1 MLMIKLERALDPM
14 KYTLEVS
21 FKGRIANDV
30 FGFYASLYEVDGR
43 LRRIGVTQFSPT
55 YARRAFPCMD
65 EPYLKAEFHLHIGHH
80 KDQKATSNTPVES
93 IRIENDT
100 YYVTTFHRTP
110 RMPTYLVGW
119 AVHNFVPEQSQISG
133 DFKMWTRDSMK
144 FHGSMALNRGW
155 AVYSA
160 LQMWLLVK
168 SPLVKVDQFAIPDFN
183 FNAMENWG
191 LITYRE
197 SVVLHED
204 GTPTRKVVNGL
215 SVMAHEYAHSWFGNL
230 VTPVFWDV
238 VWLKEGFATY
248 FQYFG
253 VSLVEPD
260 LRMMNV
266 FVVDCLQPI
275 LLADSDNHTRTLNG
289 QEVGDRNSIMALF
302 DFVSYEKGASII
314 RMISHT
320 IGSTTFQLGLQN
332 YLREL
337 SFKAATPFDLYRHL
351 QAASNITRQLY
362 KGISIKDVIESW
374 ANQPGY
380 PLVIITRNYKTMAL
394 FASQERFYLNHQAA
408 QTNSEKSSWW
418 IPLTFVT
425 EESNSTFNRTTTA
438 AWLKPQAKNMLISS
452 VKPNSWVIFNVQQV
466 GYYRVTYDENNWKM
480 LIRYLK
486 LKNFQKIHV
495 INRAALLDDAF
506 NLARAGYVDYSIP
519 FDLAI
524 YLTRETEYE
533 PWVAA
538 VNNFNFLNHILA
550 CSPRVQRLFQN
561 YANNLLKP
569 MSSLLSFMENPM
581 DSSIKKM
588 HRELILSTA
597 CSVNNMYCLKT
608 SKTLFKTWILSEK
621 SIISANLK
629 SFVYCVG
636 IRAGDDND
644 WHTVWNRFLHTD
656 LHAEQELLLSALG
669 CTKTPHLIDRFLNA
683 SIIYRLKL
691 RKQYRMT
698 IINAVLN
705 GNPENVNYT
714 IDFIHHN
721 LPLILK
727 SRGIDFL
734 TKMLTAVGNK
744 IVMETQLNK
753 LRSFVNEN
761 IENLGSA
768 LNSAKKAISVSTSS
782 LTWIDKFLLTIEKAL
797 LTNYLKIYKDEKS
810 WRLMEQFVIKNVQAS
825 AFVVD
830 ASSKTRALNPKTS
843 SIQTTAQIRSLFDD
857 IAYKKGASILYMIQG
872 FLSEDVF
879 QEGLKKYLNDY
890 KGKSVDS
897 NDFFKSVQTSTKK
910 VEECL
915 PKSVTLTQVMDNWVN
930 KPGYPVITVTWNK
943 KLPGTVN
950 ITQERFF
957 SVKPVKEDKTQ
968 WYIPINYV
976 TEESPE
982 KVMPTDKKS
991 RWLIPGTNASIDKLN
1006 DTKWILFNKNQTGFY
1021 RVNYDNSNWQ
1031 KLASYLN
1038 SPSYLNISA
1047 TNRAQLIDDALNL
1060 ARTGHLAYEI
1070 ALQITLY
1077 LSHETDYIPWYTATR
1092 AFNYLDTV
1100 LISRKNYTNYQK
1112 YVAEKI
1118 KSFALTVNYTD
1129 LRNSTHVDKLAKVL
1143 ALNTACKYGLE
1154 DCNNFANEKLADW
1167 LDNKTKEDEKK
1178 LLPDLR
1184 RGILCAGLRN
1194 ASPQIWNATL
1204 QKYKT
1209 TKDKDEKADIL
1220 AGLGCATSKETI
1232 QKFLALTLEKDSD
1245 IDIFAALNSICAGNA
1260 ESFDILIE
1268 FIKDKIE
1275 TIHNA
1280 DKEDNSLLN
1289 ALLNHLSDKVVT
1301 TKQYGELSL
1310 LIHRQLQDA
1319 QKLEVLSVAINKLAW
1334 INTHRDDVETWI
1346 IKNCETC
1353 NENKPD
1359 SSSAC
1364 SITLSLFLPIILL
1377 WLAASHFEASW
1388 ARRAFPCWDEPALKA
1403 TFNISI
1409 KHRRNYTAVS
1419 NMPIRDQ
1426 SDDKDDMIW
1435 THFDTTP
1442 IMSTY
1447 LIAFVVSNYV
1457 RIPNVDETLNIW
1469 CRSAL
1474 APHSK
1479 LVQEIAQKATDILTE
1494 YTNITDKVPKMDHL
1508 AVPQL
1513 TAGAMENWGLIIYNE
1528 KDFAYNE
1535 KKDTM
1540 FHKQRVAVTVAH
1552 EMAHQWFGNVV
1563 SPSWWSHVWLNEGF
1577 ATFFEEYILNE
1588 IFKDWRI
1595 MDFFVVKVQQ
1605 EALDTDVA
1613 KKMKPIVFEV
1623 KTREEIDSHFSYSS
1637 YGKAPAILRML
1648 QHIIT
1653 AKVFQKGIIKYLH
1666 KHQFSSVTSDD
1677 LWNAFQAALDE
1688 SDVPHNAYT
1697 LKEVMD
1703 TWVKQRHYPM
1713 VHVTRNYDT
1722 GEIILAQEH
1731 FYPKSENEHINGDKW
1746 WIPLTFATRS
1756 NPDFSRTL
1764 PTQWLRPQDKN
1775 ISVNGIDPNDW
1786 IIVNIQ
1792 QTGFYRVNYDDTN
1805 WRKIANY
1812 LNSDNYTKI
1821 HVLNR
1826 AQIIDDSYH
1835 LMITDQLDIKIFL
1848 DLANYL
1854 SRETD
1859 FIVLYHMFNFFDMY
1873 TEKFYKILEID
1884 YIKLT
1889 RVNTLKWACYF
1900 NHSECKRI
1908 ATIKLNKVLANPET
1922 HRISTNLKEWIYCN
1936 GMMQANKTTW
1946 NKLRDIYFIN
1956 QDKNILDY
1964 LTCSE
1969 DPDILINFINTS
1981 VSNEI
1986 INNHLRNNHYYN
1998 IIQNIIQEHSDNDAH
2013 IKENSFVKLQ
2023 RNGVLFTVV
2032 HYINLVPFS
2041 HSNLSARCA
2050 LAHFLV
2056 LRAEFEQARKIVRQT
2071 PHHSKISRQM
2081 LTCKIIYI
2089 VFAFVAIDAV
2099 AIQDA
2104 NLNDK
2109 EINYRLPNHTKPLFY
2124 DLKLNPHLTS
2134 DNFTFDGE
2142 VLVHIEILNQTRTI
2156 TLHTKKLIID
2166 ENASFLKTNTGFD
2179 FYVPTIYNS
2188 NNITEFLT
2196 LGFAKELS
2204 IGHYI
2209 LYLKFAGILNDRS
2222 YGFYRS
2228 SYVNNTKDIVWFA
2241 GTNFMATYARAAFP
2255 CWDEPAL
2262 KASFKIAI
2270 KHHRNYTAISNMPIS
2285 EESEIDESDGKIW
2298 THFEESPV
2306 ISTYLVSFLI
2316 FDLRNIS
2323 NSNGTIN
2330 VWSRGSVISSA
2341 SFAHE
2346 VAQKAAIELE
2356 RYTNSSVRLAKI
2368 DHVALP
2374 DRYVIGYNKGMES
2387 WGLITYKEATI
2398 LYNEEG
2404 SSINELY
2411 RIANNIIHQ
2420 SSHQWFGNVVSP
2432 SWWTYIWMNEGLAEY
2447 FKYYTTDKIYKD
2459 WRVMDF
2465 LIMETL
2471 NSILFLDSLEYTQPL
2486 NLEPNT
2492 IEEIKFKFSPLK
2504 NQKDYSNLKLSYKKV
2519 ANPSLKNTIVI
2530 SASLLL
2536 RMLSHCLSD
2545 DVFHTGLIK
2554 YLNKHK
2560 YGAAKPEDL
2569 WAALQDAF
2577 DESAVSQ
2584 NKFKIQEV
2592 MDTWIEQKGYP
2603 LITVIRDQHTGKIKI
2618 TQEYFQ
2624 PYEKISVRKNFINID
2639 ITNIKWW
2646 VPINFATRTDP
2657 NFSSTL
2663 ATHWLSP
2670 KAEELVIDGFYRVN
2684 YDTINWLKIAD
2695 YLNSENY
2702 TKIHVLNRARIIN
2715 DAIYL
2720 MFTDKL
2726 DPRIFM
2732 DLTKYLRRET
2742 DYVVWFSLFKIL
2754 RDAIKYFAY
2763 NGGGELLKSYILDL
2777 INNIVETIGTQEHPN
2792 DDYFTKFTRNAIL
2805 EDACVFDH
2813 PACLNKAYTQ
2823 LIDYLKNSTIFS
2835 NRTSFHTKRWIFCNG
2850 IKQANETIWNKLL
2863 YLYTNMS
2870 EQTLYCLGHSRNPTI
2885 IEKFLNMTVSEDA
2898 PIAKNDIHR
2907 IIYSVLNGGF
2917 PNVDVVMDFIMN
2929 HWDKL
2934 TTIVDPVDLV
2944 YDISWSIVSRKQIQ
2958 KIKALLDKL
2967 GMEVPQIMKLQEHN
2981 IDLIETILLKLNKKI
2996 YVFTDIHTVR
3006 NSRKIMQSFQM
3017 RISREYL
3024 FLCTLITLLC
3034 GNVAHNSPLYDDNL
3048 RNFLGTFMRNLD
3060 ISQNDSIDYRLP
3072 TNIKPLSY
3080 EIMLNPDF
3088 NNFTFMGVAKIVA
3101 VVQNSTNTITL
3112 HVGNIKI
3119 EKLSLNTFAI
3129 DSTSNFPTSYD
3140 NITEKFTITL
3150 PRLLLV
3156 NTNMTISFE
3165 YSGILSDNMIGFYKS
3180 SYFDEN
3186 GKLRWLAATQFE
3198 STYARHAFPCFD
3210 EPSFKANFTIRIA
3223 RDDNYTTISNMP
3235 LVKKP
3240 DGKTWDVFDQS
3251 NLMSTYLV
3259 AFVIA
3264 EFVQMENDTNSFK
3277 FGVWSKPSTINQTNY
3292 ALKIGTAALDLFSE
3306 KFNQSYTFPKMDMVA
3321 IPDFDAGAMEN
3332 WGLVTYRESRML
3344 YDEKESSVLAQQD
3357 VASVVAHEL
3366 THMWFGNLVTPE
3378 WWSYLWLS
3386 EAFASYFEYF
3396 GTALLE
3402 DTWNMAEQFVVDQHQ
3417 PALMADS
3424 LESSLPMT
3432 RDVFSTSQIEEMAD
3446 TITYFKGASI
3456 LRMMSHV
3463 FGNEIFEEAL
3473 RSYIKNNKEKGLGHP
3488 DTLWKA
3494 IKSSFNIDVKTI
3506 MDSWTTKAGYPV
3518 VTIAIN
3524 DNGIL
3529 NITQERFL
3537 LRNLNETSM
3546 DTIWYVPITFT
3557 TQTDPDFNDTIPKF
3571 WIASKRST
3579 AYYEI
3584 NPEDWIIFN
3593 IQSSAFYRV
3602 NYDSRRW
3609 QNIFNV
3615 LKHGNLDDIHVLN
3628 RAGIVDDLLNLGRA
3642 KYLDYYTIFEGLSY
3656 LKRET
3661 NYLPFKAAFNGFE
3674 YLNRRFTGHEL
3685 QHSFVKIY
3693 ILSLIDGINTQLGYE
3708 DKEYDDRLTVL
3719 LRQEVNNWL
3728 CKLDNDECINNY
3740 AKKYKKWKEDATA
3753 RIKPNER
3760 PTAYYVAIR
3769 HGTFEDWDFL
3779 WNEYVHSNYATDKM
3793 VILKA
3798 LGYSQNITILEKYL
3812 NSAISSYST
3821 SRIRKQDSTSVF
3833 AAVYNS
3839 GLLGAEYVL
3848 DFVEKYHQQME
3859 EYYGGQSTIAAILNG
3874 ASQHFSTEN
3883 LVNKFEKFINA
3894 HKTNFASIQKS
3905 LEYSLKVA
3913 KYELDWYN
3921 SYSASITQWLQTYDN
3936 LRFRLPNNIIPTH
3949 YFISLTPHLNEN
3961 FTFDGK
3967 VTIKADVIQPTNQII
3982 LHLSEIELDEV
3993 IVKANQ
3999 TEVKKLKEKFVDRYE
4014 FYVIYL
4020 TTELTTGTKL
4030 NIKIKY
4036 TGHLNAELHGFYK
4049 SSYVSERGTRWLAA
4063 SHMEPVSARKMFPCF
4078 DEPAMKAYFTIQV
4091 IVQENG
4097 YKPISNTAIQVQ
4109 RIINGGISY
4118 TFFKSVPMSTYL
4130 VAVLVS
4136 DFESK
4141 SNQTNGIE
4149 LSVYARPN
4157 AINQTDYALSVMS
4170 QLINFYETTYKQKY
4184 PLPKLYM
4191 AALPDFGAGA
4201 MENWGLLTYRE
4212 TSMLYDENHSPITNK
4227 QDIRNVIAHEISHQW
4242 FGNLVSPLWWKYVW
4256 LNEGFARYFEYHAPA
4271 RAFNDETLESQFV
4284 VDQVHSAFKADSS
4297 SSTHPMSHDVATN
4310 REIQSIFD
4318 SITYNKGGSIL
4329 RMIEKTY
4336 GIDVFNDALIDYLN
4350 KRKYDVATPDHLY
4363 ASLQL
4368 KVDEIG
4374 LKDDVKVILDTW
4386 TTQPGYPIVT
4396 VSVSTNFIF
4405 LKQKRFFPK
4414 EHENTFDDTIW
4425 HIPITWAV
4433 VQNTSDYFNTTPK
4446 FWLTKK
4452 RIMEKK
4458 QSDLSPESLLI
4469 FNNQQSGYYRVN
4481 YNKQHWLKLI
4491 DYLKTQD
4498 IQTIHEINRAALI
4511 DDLMNLARADYID
4524 YETVISATMY
4534 LEKENN
4540 YFPWRAF
4547 FNNLPYLNNRFVGR
4561 DNEDIYKKWLTLL
4574 IKQLY
4579 TRIGFEDYMSDDDLT
4594 KILKI
4599 HTRNWACKLDVAD
4612 CKFSA
4617 AKYFEQKQRSE
4628 IIPPNYRDVVYC
4640 TAMRTDKTNKNY
4652 AFLWNELL
4660 REAVTENS
4668 QIRYQDSAKVFSS
4681 VYDASLVGVEV
4692 VMEVIKTYY
4701 DDILH
4706 RNWLA
4711 TTHFEPT
4718 YARQAFPCF
4727 DEPAFKSNFTINI
4740 QRLNNYTSLSNM
4752 PHLTETKDSK
4762 NDRYTWDTFATTN
4775 VSMSTYL
4782 VAFVVSKFKSAVEPE
4797 NVTPEHVTFN
4807 VWGRPEVV
4815 AYGKYAR
4822 NISIAVIDVL
4832 QNITDIDYA
4841 LPKLDLIGIPDFS
4854 MGAMENW
4861 GLVTFREYGLFYDEK
4876 ETTATYE
4883 KYIIIVIAHELSH
4896 MWFGDLVTCD
4906 WWDYIWLNEGFAQY
4920 FESFTSDRIFPDY
4933 KFMDQ
4938 FVVYEVHSAL
4948 SQDASISAHPMTNS
4962 VKTPDQIA
4970 GIFDYVTYGKSAS
4983 VLRMMF
4989 NAFGEEAH
4997 ILALRNYLTKRK
5009 YLTARPTD
5017 LWESFESFVS
5027 IPIGNR
5033 NASIEEVMNTWT
5045 NQPGY
5050 PVVNATLTNNIIT
5063 LTQERFLIDR
5073 NTSGNEFYWIPIDL
5087 FVSSNL
5093 KTYADVSLENKTWL
5107 GSEPQ
5112 KIFINSINDW
5122 FIVNYKQTGFYRVN
5136 YDNSSWHALI
5146 DKLNS
5151 ANFEDIH
5158 VLNRAQIIDDLF
5170 NLARANYVE
5179 YNLLIKALA
5188 YLGSETN
5195 HLPWKAFFNGLSYIY
5210 RRFELPEDLNK
5221 EKNFQEDLNKYVL
5234 KLLSKTYDNVGFNDD
5249 DNDTYLNRL
5258 HREMILQWACKLN
5271 KEECIQKSVDLFATW
5286 RNSSEKISPNARP
5299 AVYCTAIKK
5308 GNTDDWEFL
5317 WTQYLQANLQTE
5329 KKIIINALGC
5339 STNKTVLQNYLGKA
5353 IEKYDPANA
5362 AIRRQDVSA
5371 VFTSV
5376 YSAGSIGVNVT
5387 IDFLTTNIKK
5397 LHRYFGKWDDIVDIF
5412 TNVASYVS
5420 SEDQYNQMVYFIEHN
5435 IHQYPS
5441 IIRERLVSAL
5451 NIVETNL
5458 FWFQNNGDKIRELM
5472 IGSESGNNPENSST
5486 RLGSLNVVFMTDNA
5500 CKSRSFSDPTL
5511 DARYRCQANFQ
5522 SLCPPTRMAVQY
5534 TTLFKFGGILNI
5546 IFVITT

>member
-1 MLMIKLERALDPM
+1 MLVLAACWASYPSSDDVAPQLIEEVLDNYRLPLDVMPMEYDIKLQPIFESPNQDNF
-14 KYTLEVS
+14 T
-21 FKGRIANDV
+21 FKGESVITLMTVNKTNTIVFHAKEIDINSSIKLTYKIKDEIIIYPIKLKKDINKDFVTLIFNESIPANVNAQLFLSYTGKLNDKLR
-30 FGFYASLYEVDGR
+30 GFYRSSYQNKEGKKIWLATTHFEPVG
-43 LRRIGVTQFSPT
+43 
-55 YARRAFPCMD
+55 ARQAFPCWD
-65 EPYLKAEFHLHIGHH
+65 EPQFKARFTITITVPQKNYIAISNMPAKTTANLK
-80 KDQKATSNTPVES
+80 
-93 IRIENDT
+93 
-100 YYVTTFHRTP
+100 TTFEKTP
-110 RMPTYLVGW
+110 IMSTYLV
-119 AVHNFVPEQSQISG
+119 AFVVS
-133 DFKMWTRDSMK
+133 DFT
-144 FHGSMALNRGW
+144 ALNNKNFGVW
-155 AVYSA
+155 AKPTVKEDAKEFAFMYGLET
-160 LQMWLLVK
+160 LQVLKNFTNIDYYGKEQGMLKL
-168 SPLVKVDQFAIPDFN
+168 DQIAIPDFGPG
-183 FNAMENWG
+183 AMENWG
-191 LITYRE
+191 LVIYRE
-197 SVVLHED
+197 SRLLYVENKTTTAEKQALA
-204 GTPTRKVVNGL
+204 TII
-215 SVMAHEYAHSWFGNL
+215 AHELSHQWFGNL
-230 VTPVFWDV
+230 VTCAWWNYI
-238 VWLKEGFATY
+238 WLNEGFATF
-248 FQYFG
+248 FQYY
-253 VSLVEPD
+253 VTDKVIP
-260 LRMMNV
+260 
-266 FVVDCLQPI
+266 
-275 LLADSDNHTRTLNG
+275 
-289 QEVGDRNSIMALF
+289 
-302 DFVSYEKGASII
+302 
-314 RMISHT
+314 
-320 IGSTTFQLGLQN
+320 
-332 YLREL
+332 
-337 SFKAATPFDLYRHL
+337 
-351 QAASNITRQLY
+351 QLY
-362 KGISIKDVIESW
+362 KD
-374 ANQPGY
+374 
-380 PLVIITRNYKTMAL
+380 
-394 FASQERFYLNHQAA
+394 
-408 QTNSEKSSWW
+408 
-418 IPLTFVT
+418 
-425 EESNSTFNRTTTA
+425 EE
-438 AWLKPQAKNMLISS
+438 
-452 VKPNSWVIFNVQQV
+452 
-466 GYYRVTYDENNWKM
+466 
-480 LIRYLK
+480 
-486 LKNFQKIHV
+486 
-495 INRAALLDDAF
+495 
-506 NLARAGYVDYSIP
+506 
-519 FDLAI
+519 
-524 YLTRETEYE
+524 
-533 PWVAA
+533 
-538 VNNFNFLNHILA
+538 
-550 CSPRVQRLFQN
+550 
-561 YANNLLKP
+561 
-569 MSSLLSFMENPM
+569 
-581 DSSIKKM
+581 
-588 HRELILSTA
+588 
-597 CSVNNMYCLKT
+597 
-608 SKTLFKTWILSEK
+608 
-621 SIISANLK
+621 
-629 SFVYCVG
+629 
-636 IRAGDDND
+636 
-644 WHTVWNRFLHTD
+644 
-656 LHAEQELLLSALG
+656 
-669 CTKTPHLIDRFLNA
+669 
-683 SIIYRLKL
+683 
-691 RKQYRMT
+691 
-698 IINAVLN
+698 
-705 GNPENVNYT
+705 
-714 IDFIHHN
+714 
-721 LPLILK
+721 
-727 SRGIDFL
+727 
-734 TKMLTAVGNK
+734 
-744 IVMETQLNK
+744 
-753 LRSFVNEN
+753 
-761 IENLGSA
+761 
-768 LNSAKKAISVSTSS
+768 
-782 LTWIDKFLLTIEKAL
+782 
-797 LTNYLKIYKDEKS
+797 S
-810 WRLMEQFVIKNVQAS
+810 WRLKEQFVIKNVQES

-830 ASSKTRALNPKTS
+830 ASSKTRALNPETN
-843 SIQTTAQIRSLFDD
+843 IQTTSQIRSVFND
-857 IAYKKGASILYMIQG
+857 ITYKKGASLLYMIQG

-879 QEGLKKYLNDY
+879 QEGLRRYLNIY

-897 NDFFKSVQTSTKK
+897 DDFFKSVQDSSKK

-915 PKSVTLTQVMDNWVN
+915 PKSITLKQVMDNWVN
-930 KPGYPVITVTWNK
+930 KPGYPVITVTWNT
-943 KLPGTVN
+943 KLRGTVN
-950 ITQERFF
+950 ITQERYFW
-957 SVKPVKEDKTQ
+957 VKPVKKDKTQ

-976 TEESPE
+976 TEDSPNE
-982 KVMPTDKKS
+982 VMPTDKQS
-991 RWLIPGTNASIDKLN
+991 RWLIPGTNASLEIKLN

-1021 RVNYDNSNWQ
+1021 RVNYDDSNWQ
-1031 KLASYLN
+1031 KLASYLK
-1038 SPSYLNISA
+1038 SPFYLNISA

-1060 ARTGHLAYEI
+1060 ARTGHLAYKT
-1070 ALQITLY
+1070 ALQITSY
-1077 LSHETDYIPWYTATR
+1077 LSHETDYIPWYAAAK
-1092 AFNYLDTV
+1092 AFNYLDNV
-1100 LISRKNYTNYQK
+1100 LIGGKNYTEYHK

-1118 KSFALTVNYTD
+1118 KSFALTVNYKD
-1129 LRNSTHVDKLAKVL
+1129 WRNSTHVDKLAKVL
-1143 ALNTACKYGLE
+1143 ALDTACKYGLE
-1154 DCNNFANEKLADW
+1154 DCNNFANKKLADW
-1167 LDNKTKEDEKK
+1167 LDNKKKEDEKK

-1194 ASPQIWNATL
+1194 ASAQIWNATL

-1209 TKDKDEKADIL
+1209 TEDKDEKADIL
-1220 AGLGCATSKETI
+1220 AGFGCATSKETI

-1260 ESFDILIE
+1260 ESFDILVE
-1268 FIKDKIE
+1268 FINDNIE
-1275 TIHNA
+1275 TIHNV
-1280 DKEDNSLLN
+1280 DEEDNSLLS
-1289 ALLNHLSDKVVT
+1289 AFLNNLSDRVVT
-1301 TKQYGELSL
+1301 TKQYIELTLLVHGQLQNVQKFELS
-1310 LIHRQLQDA
+1310 A
-1319 QKLEVLSVAINKLAW
+1319 VLNKLIW
-1334 INTHRDDVETWI
+1334 INTYRDNVTEWI
-1346 IKNCETC
+1346 VKN
-1353 NENKPD
+1353 
-1359 SSSAC
+1359 
-1364 SITLSLFLPIILL
+1364 
-1377 WLAASHFEASW
+1377 
-1388 ARRAFPCWDEPALKA
+1388 
-1403 TFNISI
+1403 
-1409 KHRRNYTAVS
+1409 Y
-1419 NMPIRDQ
+1419 
-1426 SDDKDDMIW
+1426 DMIW

-1447 LIAFVVSNYV
+1447 LVAFVVSDYV
-1457 RIPNVDETLNIW
+1457 HIPNADGTLNIW

-1552 EMAHQWFGNVV
+1552 EIAHQWFGNLV

-1577 ATFFEEYILNE
+1577 ATFFEEYVLNE

-1666 KHQFSSVTSDD
+1666 K
-1677 LWNAFQAALDE
+1677 
-1688 SDVPHNAYT
+1688 
-1697 LKEVMD
+1697 
-1703 TWVKQRHYPM
+1703 
-1713 VHVTRNYDT
+1713 
-1722 GEIILAQEH
+1722 
-1731 FYPKSENEHINGDKW
+1731 
-1746 WIPLTFATRS
+1746 
-1756 NPDFSRTL
+1756 
-1764 PTQWLRPQDKN
+1764 
-1775 ISVNGIDPNDW
+1775 
-1786 IIVNIQ
+1786 
-1792 QTGFYRVNYDDTN
+1792 
-1805 WRKIANY
+1805 
-1812 LNSDNYTKI
+1812 
-1821 HVLNR
+1821 
-1826 AQIIDDSYH
+1826 
-1835 LMITDQLDIKIFL
+1835 
-1848 DLANYL
+1848 
-1854 SRETD
+1854 
-1859 FIVLYHMFNFFDMY
+1859 
-1873 TEKFYKILEID
+1873 
-1884 YIKLT
+1884 
-1889 RVNTLKWACYF
+1889 
-1900 NHSECKRI
+1900 
-1908 ATIKLNKVLANPET
+1908 
-1922 HRISTNLKEWIYCN
+1922 
-1936 GMMQANKTTW
+1936 
-1946 NKLRDIYFIN
+1946 
-1956 QDKNILDY
+1956 
-1964 LTCSE
+1964 
-1969 DPDILINFINTS
+1969 
-1981 VSNEI
+1981 
-1986 INNHLRNNHYYN
+1986 
-1998 IIQNIIQEHSDNDAH
+1998 
-2013 IKENSFVKLQ
+2013 
-2023 RNGVLFTVV
+2023 
-2032 HYINLVPFS
+2032 
-2041 HSNLSARCA
+2041 
-2050 LAHFLV
+2050 
-2056 LRAEFEQARKIVRQT
+2056 
-2071 PHHSKISRQM
+2071 QM

-2089 VFAFVAIDAV
+2089 VFAFVAIDAA
-2099 AIQDA
+2099 AIQDS

-2142 VLVHIEILNQTRTI
+2142 VLVYIEILNQTRTI

-2166 ENASFLKTNTGFD
+2166 ENVSFLKTNTGFD
-2179 FYVPTIYNS
+2179 FYVPTTYNS
-2188 NNITEFLT
+2188 NNITELLT
-2196 LGFAKELS
+2196 LGFDKELS

-2228 SYVNNTKDIVWFA
+2228 SYVNDTKHIVWFA

-2323 NSNGTIN
+2323 NSDGTIN

-2374 DRYVIGYNKGMES
+2374 DRYVIGYNKDMES
-2387 WGLITYKEATI
+2387 WGLITY
-2398 LYNEEG
+2398 
-2404 SSINELY
+2404 S
-2411 RIANNIIHQ
+2411 
-2420 SSHQWFGNVVSP
+2420 
-2432 SWWTYIWMNEGLAEY
+2432 
-2447 FKYYTTDKIYKD
+2447 
-2459 WRVMDF
+2459 
-2465 LIMETL
+2465 
-2471 NSILFLDSLEYTQPL
+2471 
-2486 NLEPNT
+2486 
-2492 IEEIKFKFSPLK
+2492 
-2504 NQKDYSNLKLSYKKV
+2504 
-2519 ANPSLKNTIVI
+2519 
-2530 SASLLL
+2530 
-2536 RMLSHCLSD
+2536 
-2545 DVFHTGLIK
+2545 
-2554 YLNKHK
+2554 K

-2577 DESAVSQ
+2577 DESAISQ

-2624 PYEKISVRKNFINID
+2624 PYEKIGVRKNLIRTD

-2646 VPINFATRTDP
+2646 VPINFATRTNP

-2663 ATHWLSP
+2663 ATYWLSP
-2670 KAEELVIDGFYRVN
+2670 KAEELVID
-2684 YDTINWLKIAD
+2684 
-2695 YLNSENY
+2695 
-2702 TKIHVLNRARIIN
+2702 
-2715 DAIYL
+2715 
-2720 MFTDKL
+2720 

-2754 RDAIKYFAY
+2754 RDATKYFAY

-2777 INNIVETIGTQEHPN
+2777 MNNIVETVGTQDRPN

-2813 PACLNKAYTQ
+2813 PACLNKVYTQ
-2823 LIDYLKNSTIFS
+2823 LIDYLKNSTILS

-2863 YLYTNMS
+2863 YMYTNMS

-2898 PIAKNDIHR
+2898 PITKNDIHR

-2934 TTIVDPVDLV
+2934 TTIVDPMDLV
-2944 YDISWSIVSRKQIQ
+2944 YDISWNVVSRKQIQ
-2958 KIKALLDKL
+2958 KMKALLDKL
-2967 GMEVPQIMKLQEHN
+2967 GMEVPQIMKLQEQN
-2981 IDLIETILLKLNKKI
+2981 IDLIETI
-2996 YVFTDIHTVR
+2996 
-3006 NSRKIMQSFQM
+3006 M

-3024 FLCTLITLLC
+3024 FLCTLITLFC
-3034 GNVAHNSPLYDDNL
+3034 GNVANNSPLHD
-3048 RNFLGTFMRNLD
+3048 GTLMRNLD
-3060 ISQNDSIDYRLP
+3060 ISQDESIDYRLP
-3072 TNIKPLSY
+3072 TNVKPLSY
-3080 EIMLNPDF
+3080 DIILIPDF
-3088 NNFTFMGVAKIVA
+3088 NNFTFTGTTKIDA

-3119 EKLSLNTFAI
+3119 DKMSFLTFEESSI
-3129 DSTSNFPTSYD
+3129 SSNFPTSYD
-3140 NITEKFTITL
+3140 DITEKFTITL

-3156 NTNMTISFE
+3156 NTTMTINFA

-3186 GKLRWLAATQFE
+3186 GELRWLAATQFE
-3198 STYARHAFPCFD
+3198 ATYARHAFPCFD

-3223 RDDNYTTISNMP
+3223 RDDNYKTISNMP
-3235 LVKKP
+3235 LESSEILVP
-3240 DGKTWDVFDQS
+3240 GGKTWDVFKQS
-3251 NLMSTYLV
+3251 SLMSTYLV

-3264 EFVQMENDTNSFK
+3264 EFDPIEKVTDSFK
-3277 FGVWSKPSTINQTNY
+3277 FSVWSKPSTIDQTTY
-3292 ALKIGTAALDLFSE
+3292 ALKIGTEALDLFSK
-3306 KFNQSYTFPKMDMVA
+3306 KFNQNYTFPKMDMVA

-3344 YDEKESSVLAQQD
+3344 YDEKESSALAQQD

-3366 THMWFGNLVTPE
+3366 THMWFGNLVTPQ

-3402 DTWNMAEQFVVDQHQ
+3402 NTWNMTEQFVIDQHQ
-3417 PALMADS
+3417 PALIADG

-3432 RDVFSTSQIEEMAD
+3432 RDVFSTSQIEGTGD

-3456 LRMMSHV
+3456 LRMMSHI

-3488 DTLWKA
+3488 DTLWEA
-3494 IKSSFNIDVKTI
+3494 VNSNLHINVKTI

-3524 DNGIL
+3524 DDGIM

-3537 LRNLNETSM
+3537 LRNLNETST
-3546 DTIWYVPITFT
+3546 DTTWYVPITFT
-3557 TQTDPDFNDTIPKF
+3557 TQTDPNFNNTIPKYF
-3571 WIASKRST
+3571 VSTKRTT

-3584 NPEDWIIFN
+3584 NPNDWIIFN
-3593 IQSSAFYRV
+3593 VQSSGFYRV
-3602 NYDSRRW
+3602 NYDSREW
-3609 QNIFNV
+3609 QKIFNV
-3615 LKHGNLDDIHVLN
+3615 LKDGNLNDIHVLN

-3642 KYLDYYTIFEGLSY
+3642 KYLNYDTVFEGLSY

-3674 YLNRRFTGHEL
+3674 YLNRQFTGHKL
-3685 QHSFVKIY
+3685 QPFFKTY
-3693 ILSLIDGINTQLGYE
+3693 ILSLIDDINAQLGYE

-3728 CKLDNDECINNY
+3728 CKLDNDKCINNY
-3740 AKKYKKWKEDATA
+3740 ADKYKKWKENATA

-3798 LGYSQNITILEKYL
+3798 LGYSQNTTILEKYL
-3812 NSAISSYST
+3812 NSAISNYNT
-3821 SRIRKQDSTSVF
+3821 GQIRKQDSTSVF

-3839 GLLGAEYVL
+3839 GHLGAEYVL

-3894 HKTNFASIQKS
+3894 SKTSFTSIQKS

-3921 SYSASITQWLQTYDN
+3921 SYSASLTPWLQEYN
-3936 LRFRLPNNIIPTH
+3936 LTFRLPNNISPKH
-3949 YFISLTPHLNEN
+3949 YFISLTPRLSGN

-3967 VTIKADVIQPTNQII
+3967 VTIKADIMQPTNQII
-3982 LHLSEIELDEV
+3982 LHSSEIEILPSEV
-3993 IVKANQ
+3993 IVKANG
-3999 TEVKKLKEKFVDRYE
+3999 TEVPKLNEKFLNQYE
-4014 FYVIYL
+4014 FYIIYL
-4020 TTELTTGTKL
+4020 TEYLTTGTKL
-4030 NIKIKY
+4030 DIKIKY
-4036 TGHLNAELHGFYK
+4036 TGHLNAELRGFYK
-4049 SSYVSERGTRWLAA
+4049 SSYANETGTRWLAA

-4078 DEPAMKAYFTIQV
+4078 DEPAMKAKFTIQV
-4091 IVQENG
+4091 TVENG
-4097 YKPISNTAIQVQ
+4097 YTPISNTAQHVQ
-4109 RIINGGISY
+4109 RIIDGGASY
-4118 TFFKSVPMSTYL
+4118 TFFESVPMSTYL

-4136 DFESK
+4136 DFKFK
-4141 SNQTNGIE
+4141 SNQTNEIE
-4149 LSVYARPN
+4149 LAVYARPN

-4170 QLINFYETTYKQKY
+4170 QLMYFYETIYKLPKY
-4184 PLPKLYM
+4184 PFPKLSM

-4271 RAFNDETLESQFV
+4271 RAFNDTTLESQFV

-4297 SSTHPMSHDVATN
+4297 SSTHPMSHDVSTN

-4318 SITYNKGGSIL
+4318 TITYNKGGSIL
-4329 RMIEKTY
+4329 RMVEKTY
-4336 GIDVFNDALIDYLN
+4336 GTDVFNNALIDYLN
-4350 KRKYDVATPDHLY
+4350 KRKYDFSIPDHLY
-4363 ASLQL
+4363 ESLQL
-4368 KVDEIG
+4368 KVGKKG

-4386 TTQPGYPIVT
+4386 TTQPGYPIVD
-4396 VSVSTNFIF
+4396 VFISTKSIS

-4414 EHENTFDDTIW
+4414 KHENTIDDTTW

-4433 VQNTSDYFNTTPK
+4433 VQNTSEYFNTTPK
-4446 FWLTKK
+4446 FWLTTKRTIIKK
-4452 RIMEKK
+4452 PR
-4458 QSDLSPESLLI
+4458 DLSPESLLI

-4481 YNKQHWLKLI
+4481 YNKQHWMKLI
-4491 DYLKTQD
+4491 DYLKNQD

-4511 DDLMNLARADYID
+4511 DDLMNLAKADYID

-4534 LEKENN
+4534 LKRENN

-4561 DNEDIYKKWLTLL
+4561 DNEDIYKKWLTSL
-4574 IKQLY
+4574 IEQLY
-4579 TRIGFEDYMSDDDLT
+4579 ARIGFEDYISDDDLT
-4594 KILKI
+4594 KILRI
-4599 HTRNWACKLDVAD
+4599 HTRKWACKLDIAD

-4628 IIPPNYRDVVYC
+4628 
-4640 TAMRTDKTNKNY
+4640 T
-4652 AFLWNELL
+4652 LL
-4660 REAVTENS
+4660 LEAATEDS

-4692 VMEVIKTYY
+4692 VMEVIKTHY

-4706 RNWLA
+4706 RNFNDSTKIANIVNALASRLSTYDLYNQYQKLLDWLVQKEPEFKNSVTSYLATAKNEFDWYERKVPGIFKALDNLFPSNTYRLPKTLNPNLYNISLTPYIKKGTFTGKVKIHMTVLENTTLIALNAHKLNILSVKVFKNDLEINVQNYTTKHIPQQLRIYLSSYIHTNEKIIAEIEFNGTLNDEMTGFYRSSYVDSTGVQHWLA

-4727 DEPAFKSNFTINI
+4727 DEPAFKSNFSINI
-4740 QRLNNYTSLSNM
+4740 QRLNNYISLSNM
-4752 PHLTETKDSK
+4752 PLSTKTKDPK
-4762 NDRYTWDTFATTN
+4762 NDNYMWDTFATTN

-4797 NVTPEHVTFN
+4797 NVTFN
-4807 VWGRPEVV
+4807 VWGRPEVA
-4815 AYGKYAR
+4815 AYGKYAQ
-4822 NISIAVIDVL
+4822 NISIAVINVL

-4861 GLVTFREYGLFYDEK
+4861 GLATFREYGLFYDEK

-4883 KYIIIVIAHELSH
+4883 RYIITVIAHELTH

-4906 WWDYIWLNEGFAQY
+4906 WWDYIWLNEGFAEY

-4938 FVVYEVHSAL
+4938 FVVYEMHSAL
-4948 SQDASISAHPMTNS
+4948 SQDASISTHPMTNP
-4962 VKTPDQIA
+4962 VEAPDEIA
-4970 GIFDYVTYGKSAS
+4970 GIFDYVTYEKSAS

-4989 NAFGEEAH
+4989 NAFGEEAQM
-4997 ILALRNYLTKRK
+4997 LALRNYLTKRK

-5017 LWESFESFVS
+5017 LWESFEPFVS
-5027 IPIGNR
+5027 ISIDNR
-5033 NASIEEVMNTWT
+5033 KASIEEVMNTWT

-5050 PVVNATLTNNIIT
+5050 PVVNATLTNEIVT
-5063 LTQERFLIDR
+5063 FTQERFLIDR

-5093 KTYADVSLENKTWL
+5093 EPMNMKTYADVSLENKTWL
-5107 GSEPQ
+5107 GPEPRQ
-5112 KIFINSINDW
+5112 LFINSVNDW

-5136 YDNSSWHALI
+5136 YDISSWHTLI
-5146 DKLNS
+5146 NKLNS
-5151 ANFEDIH
+5151 ESFEDIH

-5188 YLGSETN
+5188 YLENETN

-5210 RRFELPEDLNK
+5210 RRFELSENLNQ

-5234 KLLSKTYDNVGFNDD
+5234 KLLSKTYDNVGFSDRDD
-5249 DNDTYLNRL
+5249 DNYLNRL

-5271 KEECIQKSVDLFATW
+5271 KAECIQKSTDLFATW
-5286 RNSSEKISPNARP
+5286 RNSSERISRDARP

-5308 GNTDDWEFL
+5308 GSTDDWEFL
-5317 WTQYLQANLQTE
+5317 WTQYLHANLQTE

-5353 IEKYDPANA
+5353 IEKYDAANA

-5376 YSAGSIGVNVT
+5376 YSAGPIGVNVT
-5387 IDFLTTNIKK
+5387 IDFLTKNIKK
-5397 LHRYFGKWDDIVDIF
+5397 LHQYFGKWDNIADIF
-5412 TNVASYVS
+5412 INVASYAS
-5420 SEDQYNQMVYFIEHN
+5420 NDDQYNQMVYFIEHN
-5435 IHQYPS
+5435 IHRYPPN
-5441 IIRERLVSAL
+5441 IRSRLVSAL

-5458 FWFQNNGDKIRELM
+5458 FWFQNNSDKIREL
-5472 IGSESGNNPENSST
+5472 IIDSESGNNPDSST
-5486 RLGSLNVVFMTDNA
+5486 RLESLNVVLMTVIA
-5500 CKSRSFSDPTL
+5500 LISYL
-5511 DARYRCQANFQ
+5511 
-5522 SLCPPTRMAVQY
+5522 
-5534 TTLFKFGGILNI
+5534 LNYH
-5546 IFVITT
+5546 

>member
-1 MLMIKLERALDPM
+1 MKFLLSLILVLATCWASYPSSDDVTPQLIEEVLDNYRLPLDVIPTEYDIKLQPIFESSNQDNF
-14 KYTLEVS
+14 T
-21 FKGRIANDV
+21 FKGESVITLFIAKETDTIVFHAKEIDIIKKSIKLTHKIKNETETYNLIELKKDINKDFVTLIFKESIPPNIIAQLSLNYIGKLNDELR
-30 FGFYASLYEVDGR
+30 GFYRSSYQNKEGKKIWLAATHFEPVS
-43 LRRIGVTQFSPT
+43 
-55 YARRAFPCMD
+55 ARQAFPCWD
-65 EPYLKAEFHLHIGHH
+65 EPQFKAHFTITITVP
-80 KDQKATSNTPVES
+80 QKNYIAISNMPQKK
-93 IRIENDT
+93 IENLNT
-100 YYVTTFHRTP
+100 IFEKTP
-110 RMPTYLVGW
+110 KMSTYLVAFVVSDFTALENNKNFRVW
-119 AVHNFVPEQSQISG
+119 AKPTIEKDAKEFAFKYGLETLQVLKNFTNIDYYGKEQGMSKLDQI
-133 DFKMWTRDSMK
+133 
-144 FHGSMALNRGW
+144 
-155 AVYSA
+155 
-160 LQMWLLVK
+160 
-168 SPLVKVDQFAIPDFN
+168 AIPDFAAA
-183 FNAMENWG
+183 AMENWG
-191 LITYRE
+191 LVTYRE
-197 SVVLHED
+197 SRLLYVENKTTTEEKQALA
-204 GTPTRKVVNGL
+204 TII
-215 SVMAHEYAHSWFGNL
+215 AHELSHQWFGNL
-230 VTPVFWDV
+230 VTC
-238 VWLKEGFATY
+238 VWWNYIWLNEGFATF
-248 FQYFG
+248 FQYYITDK
-253 VSLVEPD
+253 VIP
-260 LRMMNV
+260 
-266 FVVDCLQPI
+266 
-275 LLADSDNHTRTLNG
+275 
-289 QEVGDRNSIMALF
+289 
-302 DFVSYEKGASII
+302 
-314 RMISHT
+314 
-320 IGSTTFQLGLQN
+320 QL
-332 YLREL
+332 
-337 SFKAATPFDLYRHL
+337 
-351 QAASNITRQLY
+351 
-362 KGISIKDVIESW
+362 
-374 ANQPGY
+374 
-380 PLVIITRNYKTMAL
+380 
-394 FASQERFYLNHQAA
+394 
-408 QTNSEKSSWW
+408 
-418 IPLTFVT
+418 
-425 EESNSTFNRTTTA
+425 
-438 AWLKPQAKNMLISS
+438 
-452 VKPNSWVIFNVQQV
+452 
-466 GYYRVTYDENNWKM
+466 
-480 LIRYLK
+480 
-486 LKNFQKIHV
+486 
-495 INRAALLDDAF
+495 
-506 NLARAGYVDYSIP
+506 
-519 FDLAI
+519 
-524 YLTRETEYE
+524 
-533 PWVAA
+533 
-538 VNNFNFLNHILA
+538 
-550 CSPRVQRLFQN
+550 
-561 YANNLLKP
+561 
-569 MSSLLSFMENPM
+569 
-581 DSSIKKM
+581 
-588 HRELILSTA
+588 
-597 CSVNNMYCLKT
+597 
-608 SKTLFKTWILSEK
+608 
-621 SIISANLK
+621 
-629 SFVYCVG
+629 
-636 IRAGDDND
+636 
-644 WHTVWNRFLHTD
+644 
-656 LHAEQELLLSALG
+656 
-669 CTKTPHLIDRFLNA
+669 
-683 SIIYRLKL
+683 
-691 RKQYRMT
+691 
-698 IINAVLN
+698 
-705 GNPENVNYT
+705 
-714 IDFIHHN
+714 
-721 LPLILK
+721 
-727 SRGIDFL
+727 
-734 TKMLTAVGNK
+734 
-744 IVMETQLNK
+744 
-753 LRSFVNEN
+753 
-761 IENLGSA
+761 
-768 LNSAKKAISVSTSS
+768 
-782 LTWIDKFLLTIEKAL
+782 
-797 LTNYLKIYKDEKS
+797 YKDEKS

-830 ASSKTRALNPKTS
+830 ASSKTRALNPET
-843 SIQTTAQIRSLFDD
+843 SIQTTAQIRS
-857 IAYKKGASILYMIQG
+857 ASILYMIQG

-879 QEGLKKYLNDY
+879 QEGLKRYLNNN
-890 KGKSVDS
+890 KGESVDS
-897 NDFFKSVQTSTKK
+897 NDFFESVQASNKK

-915 PKSVTLTQVMDNWVN
+915 PKSVTLKQVMDNWVN

-957 SVKPVKEDKTQ
+957 WKPVKEDKTQ

-991 RWLIPGTNASIDKLN
+991 RWLIPGTNASIDNLN
-1006 DTKWILFNKNQTGFY
+1006 NTKWILFNKNQTGFY
-1021 RVNYDNSNWQ
+1021 RVNYDDSNWQ
-1031 KLASYLN
+1031 KLASYLKL
-1038 SPSYLNISA
+1038 SSYRNISA

-1060 ARTGHLAYEI
+1060 ARAGHLAYEI
-1070 ALQITLY
+1070 ALQITSY
-1077 LSHETDYIPWYTATR
+1077 LSHETDYIPWYTAVR
-1092 AFNYLDTV
+1092 AFNYLDNV
-1100 LISRKNYTNYQK
+1100 LIGGKNYTKYHK

-1118 KSFALTVNYTD
+1118 KSFALTVNYKNWE
-1129 LRNSTHVDKLAKVL
+1129 NSTHVDKLAKVL

-1154 DCNNFANEKLADW
+1154 DCNNFANKKLADW
-1167 LDNKTKEDEKK
+1167 LDNKKKEDEKK

-1194 ASPQIWNATL
+1194 ASAQIWNATL

-1209 TKDKDEKADIL
+1209 TEDKDEKADIL
-1220 AGLGCATSKETI
+1220 AGLGCATSKENV

-1245 IDIFAALNSICAGNA
+1245 IDIFAALNSICAGNH
-1260 ESFDILIE
+1260 ESFDILVE
-1268 FIKDKIE
+1268 FINDKIE

-1280 DKEDNSLLN
+1280 DKEDNSLLS
-1289 ALLNHLSDKVVT
+1289 ALLIQLSDRVVT
-1301 TKQYGELSL
+1301 TKQYIELSL
-1310 LIHRQLQDA
+1310 LIHGQLQNA
-1319 QKLEVLSVAINKLAW
+1319 NKFEALSAATNKLVW
-1334 INTHRDDVETWI
+1334 INTNRDSVEKWI
-1346 IKNCETC
+1346 VKN
-1353 NENKPD
+1353 
-1359 SSSAC
+1359 
-1364 SITLSLFLPIILL
+1364 
-1377 WLAASHFEASW
+1377 
-1388 ARRAFPCWDEPALKA
+1388 
-1403 TFNISI
+1403 
-1409 KHRRNYTAVS
+1409 Y
-1419 NMPIRDQ
+1419 
-1426 SDDKDDMIW
+1426 DMIW

-1447 LIAFVVSNYV
+1447 LVAFVVSDYV
-1457 RIPNVDETLNIW
+1457 RIPNTDGTLNIW
-1469 CRSAL
+1469 CRSGL
-1474 APHSK
+1474 TPHSK
-1479 LVQEIAQKATDILTE
+1479 LVREIAQKATDILTE
-1494 YTNITDKVPKMDHL
+1494 YTNITNKVPKMDHL

-1513 TAGAMENWGLIIYNE
+1513 TAGAMENWGLIIYKE

-1540 FHKQRVAVTVAH
+1540 FHKHRVAMTVAH

-1563 SPSWWSHVWLNEGF
+1563 SPLWWSHVWLNEGF
-1577 ATFFEEYILNE
+1577 ATFFEDSICFQ

-1648 QHIIT
+1648 QHIVT
-1653 AKVFQKGIIKYLH
+1653 AKVFQKGVIKYLH
-1666 KHQFSSVTSDD
+1666 K
-1677 LWNAFQAALDE
+1677 
-1688 SDVPHNAYT
+1688 
-1697 LKEVMD
+1697 
-1703 TWVKQRHYPM
+1703 
-1713 VHVTRNYDT
+1713 
-1722 GEIILAQEH
+1722 
-1731 FYPKSENEHINGDKW
+1731 
-1746 WIPLTFATRS
+1746 
-1756 NPDFSRTL
+1756 
-1764 PTQWLRPQDKN
+1764 
-1775 ISVNGIDPNDW
+1775 
-1786 IIVNIQ
+1786 
-1792 QTGFYRVNYDDTN
+1792 
-1805 WRKIANY
+1805 
-1812 LNSDNYTKI
+1812 
-1821 HVLNR
+1821 
-1826 AQIIDDSYH
+1826 
-1835 LMITDQLDIKIFL
+1835 
-1848 DLANYL
+1848 
-1854 SRETD
+1854 
-1859 FIVLYHMFNFFDMY
+1859 
-1873 TEKFYKILEID
+1873 
-1884 YIKLT
+1884 
-1889 RVNTLKWACYF
+1889 
-1900 NHSECKRI
+1900 
-1908 ATIKLNKVLANPET
+1908 
-1922 HRISTNLKEWIYCN
+1922 
-1936 GMMQANKTTW
+1936 
-1946 NKLRDIYFIN
+1946 
-1956 QDKNILDY
+1956 
-1964 LTCSE
+1964 
-1969 DPDILINFINTS
+1969 
-1981 VSNEI
+1981 
-1986 INNHLRNNHYYN
+1986 
-1998 IIQNIIQEHSDNDAH
+1998 
-2013 IKENSFVKLQ
+2013 
-2023 RNGVLFTVV
+2023 
-2032 HYINLVPFS
+2032 
-2041 HSNLSARCA
+2041 
-2050 LAHFLV
+2050 
-2056 LRAEFEQARKIVRQT
+2056 
-2071 PHHSKISRQM
+2071 QM

-2089 VFAFVAIDAV
+2089 VFAFVAIDAA

-2142 VLVHIEILNQTRTI
+2142 VLIHIEILNQTRTI
-2156 TLHTKKLIID
+2156 TLHAKNLIIN

-2179 FYVPTIYNS
+2179 FYVPTTYNS
-2188 NNITEFLT
+2188 NNITEFLI
-2196 LGFAKELS
+2196 LGFDKELS
-2204 IGHYI
+2204 IGYYI

-2228 SYVNNTKDIVWFA
+2228 SYVNDTKDIVWFA

-2285 EESEIDESDGKIW
+2285 EESEIDKSDGKIW

-2323 NSNGTIN
+2323 NSDGTIN

-2374 DRYVIGYNKGMES
+2374 DRYVIGYNKDMES
-2387 WGLITYKEATI
+2387 WGLITY
-2398 LYNEEG
+2398 
-2404 SSINELY
+2404 S
-2411 RIANNIIHQ
+2411 
-2420 SSHQWFGNVVSP
+2420 
-2432 SWWTYIWMNEGLAEY
+2432 
-2447 FKYYTTDKIYKD
+2447 
-2459 WRVMDF
+2459 
-2465 LIMETL
+2465 
-2471 NSILFLDSLEYTQPL
+2471 
-2486 NLEPNT
+2486 
-2492 IEEIKFKFSPLK
+2492 
-2504 NQKDYSNLKLSYKKV
+2504 
-2519 ANPSLKNTIVI
+2519 
-2530 SASLLL
+2530 
-2536 RMLSHCLSD
+2536 
-2545 DVFHTGLIK
+2545 
-2554 YLNKHK
+2554 K

-2569 WAALQDAF
+2569 WAVLQDTF

-2618 TQEYFQ
+2618 TQKYFQ
-2624 PYEKISVRKNFINID
+2624 PYEKIGVRKNLISTD
-2639 ITNIKWW
+2639 IMNIKWW

-2670 KAEELVIDGFYRVN
+2670 KAEELVID
-2684 YDTINWLKIAD
+2684 
-2695 YLNSENY
+2695 
-2702 TKIHVLNRARIIN
+2702 
-2715 DAIYL
+2715 
-2720 MFTDKL
+2720 

-2732 DLTKYLRRET
+2732 NLTKYLRRET

-2754 RDAIKYFAY
+2754 RDATKYFAY

-2777 INNIVETIGTQEHPN
+2777 INNIVETVGTQDRPN

-2823 LIDYLKNSTIFS
+2823 LINYLNNSTIFS

-2850 IKQANETIWNKLL
+2850 IKQANESIWNKLL

-2898 PIAKNDIHR
+2898 PIMKNDIHR

-2917 PNVDVVMDFIMN
+2917 PNVDVVMDFIIN
-2929 HWDKL
+2929 HWNKL

-2944 YDISWSIVSRKQIQ
+2944 YDISWSVVSRKQIQ

-2967 GMEVPQIMKLQEHN
+2967 GMEVPQIMKLQEQN
-2981 IDLIETILLKLNKKI
+2981 IDLIETI
-2996 YVFTDIHTVR
+2996 
-3006 NSRKIMQSFQM
+3006 M

-3034 GNVAHNSPLYDDNL
+3034 GNVADKSPLYD
-3048 RNFLGTFMRNLD
+3048 GTLIRNLD

-3080 EIMLNPDF
+3080 DIMLNPDF
-3088 NNFTFMGVAKIVA
+3088 NNFTFSGIAKIEA

-3119 EKLSLNTFAI
+3119 EKMSLVTYAI
-3129 DSTSNFPTSYD
+3129 NSISDVIPTSYD

-3150 PRLLLV
+3150 PRILLV
-3156 NTNMTISFE
+3156 NMNMTISFS

-3186 GKLRWLAATQFE
+3186 GKLKWLAATQFE
-3198 STYARHAFPCFD
+3198 ATYARHAFPCFD
-3210 EPSFKANFTIRIA
+3210 EPSFKAQFTIRIA
-3223 RDDNYTTISNMP
+3223 RDDSYTAISNMP
-3235 LVKKP
+3235 LINSTILTP
-3240 DGKTWDVFDQS
+3240 GGKTWDVFGPS

-3264 EFVQMENDTNSFK
+3264 EFNQIENVTNSFEFK
-3277 FGVWSKPSTINQTNY
+3277 VWSKPSTIDQTNY

-3306 KFNQSYTFPKMDMVA
+3306 KFNQNYTFPKMDMVA

-3344 YDEKESSVLAQQD
+3344 YDEKESSALAQQD

-3366 THMWFGNLVTPE
+3366 THMWFGNLVTPQ

-3417 PALMADS
+3417 PALIADG

-3432 RDVFSTSQIEEMAD
+3432 RDVFSTSQIEEVGD

-3488 DTLWKA
+3488 DTLWEA
-3494 IKSSFNIDVKTI
+3494 VKSSLYIDVKTI

-3524 DNGIL
+3524 DNGIM

-3537 LRNLNETSM
+3537 LRNLNETST
-3546 DTIWYVPITFT
+3546 DTTWYVPITFT
-3557 TQTDPDFNDTIPKF
+3557 TQTDPDFDNTIPKY
-3571 WIASKRST
+3571 WISTKRST

-3593 IQSSAFYRV
+3593 IQSSGFYRV
-3602 NYDSRRW
+3602 NYDSRGW
-3609 QNIFNV
+3609 QKIFNV

-3642 KYLDYYTIFEGLSY
+3642 KYLNYDTILEGLSY

-3674 YLNRRFTGHEL
+3674 YLNRRFTGHDI
-3685 QHSFVKIY
+3685 QHPFIKSY
-3693 ILSLIDGINTQLGYE
+3693 ISSLIDGINAQLGYE
-3708 DKEYDDRLTVL
+3708 DQEYDDRLTVL

-3728 CKLDNDECINNY
+3728 CKLGNDECINNY
-3740 AKKYKKWKEDATA
+3740 AEKYKKWKGDATT

-3779 WNEYVHSNYATDKM
+3779 WNEYVHSNCATDKI

-3798 LGYSQNITILEKYL
+3798 LGYSQNTTILEKYL

-3859 EYYGGQSTIAAILNG
+3859 EYYGGQGTIAAILNG

-3894 HKTNFASIQKS
+3894 HKTNFSSIQKS

-3921 SYSASITQWLQTYDN
+3921 SYSVSATQWLQTYDN
-3936 LRFRLPNNIIPTH
+3936 LAFRLPSNINPKH
-3949 YFISLTPHLNEN
+3949 YFISLTPHLNGN

-3982 LHLSEIELDEV
+3982 LHLSEIEPYEV

-3999 TEVKKLKEKFVDRYE
+3999 TEVEQLKTKFVDRYE

-4020 TTELTTGTKL
+4020 KKELTAGTKL

-4036 TGHLNAELHGFYK
+4036 TGHLNAELRGFYK
-4049 SSYVSERGTRWLAA
+4049 SSYVSEKGTRWLAA

-4078 DEPAMKAYFTIQV
+4078 DEPAMKANFTIQV
-4091 IVQENG
+4091 IVRENG
-4097 YKPISNTAIQVQ
+4097 YKPISNTAEHVL
-4109 RIINGGISY
+4109 RIIDDGASY
-4118 TFFKSVPMSTYL
+4118 TFSESVPMSTYL

-4141 SNQTNGIE
+4141 SNETNGIK

-4170 QLINFYETTYKQKY
+4170 QLINFYETTYQQKY
-4184 PLPKLYM
+4184 PLTKLYM

-4227 QDIRNVIAHEISHQW
+4227 QDIRNVIAHELAHQW

-4297 SSTHPMSHDVATN
+4297 SSTHPMSQNVTTN

-4318 SITYNKGGSIL
+4318 TITYNKGGSIL

-4336 GIDVFNDALIDYLN
+4336 GTDVFNDALIDYLN
-4350 KRKYDVATPDHLY
+4350 KRKYNVATPDHLY

-4368 KVDEIG
+4368 KVDEKG

-4386 TTQPGYPIVT
+4386 TTQPGYPIVN

-4405 LKQKRFFPK
+4405 LEQKRFFPK
-4414 EHENTFDDTIW
+4414 EHENTTDDTIW

-4452 RIMEKK
+4452 ATMKRK

-4481 YNKQHWLKLI
+4481 YNKPHWLKLI

-4534 LEKENN
+4534 LERENN

-4561 DNEDIYKKWLTLL
+4561 DNEDIYKKWLTSL
-4574 IKQLY
+4574 IEKLY
-4579 TRIGFEDYMSDDDLT
+4579 ARIGFEDYSDDDLT
-4594 KILKI
+4594 KILRI
-4599 HTRNWACKLDVAD
+4599 HTRKWACKLDVAD

-4640 TAMRTDKTNKNY
+4640 TAMRMDKTNKSY
-4652 AFLWNELL
+4652 TFLWNEYLNSNVITDKLVILNSLACSENKDVLKMLL
-4660 REAVTENS
+4660 REAATENS

-4681 VYDASLVGVEV
+4681 VYDESLVGVEV
-4692 VMEVIKTYY
+4692 VMEVIETYY

-4706 RNWLA
+4706 RNFNDSTKIANIVNALASRLSTYDLYNQYQKLLDWLVQKEPEFKNSVTSYLATAKNEFDWYERKVPGIFKTLDTLFPSNTYRLPKTLNPNLYNISLTPYMEKGTFTGKVKIHMTVQENTTLIALNAHKLNILSVKVFRNDSEINVQNYTTKHIPQQLRIYLSSYVHTNEKIIAEIQFNGILNDEMNGFYRSSYVDSDGVQHWLA
-4711 TTHFEPT
+4711 TTQFEPT

-4752 PHLTETKDSK
+4752 PRLTETKDPK
-4762 NDRYTWDTFATTN
+4762 NDSYMWDTFATTN

-4782 VAFVVSKFKSAVEPE
+4782 VAFVVSKFKSAVEPD
-4797 NVTPEHVTFN
+4797 NVTLN
-4807 VWGRPEVV
+4807 VWGRPEVA

-4822 NISIAVIDVL
+4822 NISIAIIDVL
-4832 QNITDIDYA
+4832 QNITDINYA

-4861 GLVTFREYGLFYDEK
+4861 GLATFREYGLFYDK
-4876 ETTATYE
+4876 NETTATYE
-4883 KYIIIVIAHELSH
+4883 KYIITVIAHELTH

-4920 FESFTSDRIFPDY
+4920 FESFTSDRILPDY
-4933 KFMDQ
+4933 NFMDQ

-4948 SQDASISAHPMTNS
+4948 SQDASVSTHPMTNP
-4962 VKTPDQIA
+4962 VETPDEIA

-4997 ILALRNYLTKRK
+4997 ILALRDYLTKRK

-5027 IPIGNR
+5027 ISIGNK

-5050 PVVNATLTNNIIT
+5050 PVVNATLTNQIIT

-5073 NTSGNEFYWIPIDL
+5073 NSSGNEFYWIPIDL

-5093 KTYADVSLENKTWL
+5093 KTYAGVSLENKTWL

-5151 ANFEDIH
+5151 KSFEDIH

-5188 YLGSETN
+5188 YLESETN

-5210 RRFELPEDLNK
+5210 RRFELPDDLNK

-5234 KLLSKTYDNVGFNDD
+5234 KLLSKTYDNVGFSDRDD
-5249 DNDTYLNRL
+5249 DNYLNRL

-5271 KEECIQKSVDLFATW
+5271 KTECIQKSVDLFAAW
-5286 RNSSEKISPNARP
+5286 RNSSERIPRNARP

-5308 GNTDDWEFL
+5308 GSTDDWEFL
-5317 WTQYLQANLQTE
+5317 WTQYLQTNLQTE

-5376 YSAGSIGVNVT
+5376 YSASPIGVNAT

-5397 LHRYFGKWDDIVDIF
+5397 LHRYFGKWDNVADIF
-5412 TNVASYVS
+5412 ANVASYVS
-5420 SEDQYNQMVYFIEHN
+5420 SEDQYNQMIYFIEHN
-5435 IHQYPS
+5435 IHRYPPT
-5441 IIRERLVSAL
+5441 IRSKLVSAL

-5458 FWFQNNGDKIRELM
+5458 FWFQNNSDKIRELI
-5472 IGSESGNNPENSST
+5472 IGSESGGNNPGNSST
-5486 RLGSLNVVFMTDNA
+5486 KLESLNVLLMTVIA
-5500 CKSRSFSDPTL
+5500 LIFYP
-5511 DARYRCQANFQ
+5511 
-5522 SLCPPTRMAVQY
+5522 
-5534 TTLFKFGGILNI
+5534 LNYY
-5546 IFVITT
+5546 